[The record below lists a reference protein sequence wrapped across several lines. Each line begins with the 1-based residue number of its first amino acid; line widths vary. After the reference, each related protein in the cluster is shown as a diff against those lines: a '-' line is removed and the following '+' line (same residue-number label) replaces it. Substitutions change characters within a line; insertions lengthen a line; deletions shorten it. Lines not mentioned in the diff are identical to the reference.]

1 MIAARSRRRG
11 RQLDG
16 GMEKIR
22 RLWDGEVPLET
33 TFWTY
38 TIAIGFAVN
47 GVCTVI
53 ALFLATL
60 DAPGLVILAMLLLAL
75 PYNIFT
81 TVAVWRSAGNYR
93 GDPKWANLARAAAV
107 LWAVLAS
114 VL

>member
-1 MIAARSRRRG
+1 
-11 RQLDG
+11 
-16 GMEKIR
+16 MEEFR

-38 TIAIGFAVN
+38 TVAIGFAVN
-47 GVCTVI
+47 AVCTVI
-53 ALFLATL
+53 ALFMATL
-60 DAPGLVILAMLLLAL
+60 DAPAPVILGTLLLAL

-81 TVAVWRSAGNYR
+81 TVAVWRSAGNYQ
-93 GDPKWANLARAAAV
+93 GDPKWANMARAAAV